1 MKFQEL
7 NQNEMTEINGGG
19 LFGNSDSSNS
29 GGLLGNIGI
38 GNLLSFS
45 TTSQDGDESTSSS
58 FSLGNGIS
66 LDLGGVFNS
75 LSS

>member
-7 NQNEMTEINGGG
+7 NQNETTEVNGGG

-45 TTSQDGDESTSSS
+45 TSSQDGDESSSSS
-58 FSLGNGIS
+58 FSLGNGIN

-75 LSS
+75 LNS